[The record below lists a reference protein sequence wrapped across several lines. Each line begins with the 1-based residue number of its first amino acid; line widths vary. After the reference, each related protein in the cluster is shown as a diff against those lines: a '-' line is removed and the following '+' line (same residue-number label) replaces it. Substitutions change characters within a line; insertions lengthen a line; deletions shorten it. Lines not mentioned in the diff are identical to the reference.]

1 MGKNLLAKFL
11 FFLSLTSFLIIF
23 YRRNEVS
30 GIYNFNDLYF
40 LVPIFLFGL
49 SIASVF
55 LPKIIKFY
63 FFYSLSAILISI
75 YSLEIIFFFQ
85 SGKNIEKKKVEYFK
99 KNKLDY
105 RKRFE
110 VYDNILKRN
119 LNETLTVPPQN
130 FLKKN
135 YPLFPLSGISQKKT
149 IMCNESGYYNNYIS
163 DRFGFNND
171 DKVYEKKDIH
181 SVFIGDSFLHGACVN
196 NVNNL
201 ISNLRSTKFF
211 NEKNILNLGYGGNGP
226 LINLATLR
234 EYFPKNKNVKYLF
247 WIYYEGNDL
256 KELNNELASET
267 LLKYLKNSTYS
278 QSLKKKQKEINNYV
292 FDLLNNNEK
301 INDETNFLSLKI
313 IISILGIDR
322 TRGLIF
328 SKFDPKYKKNVE
340 ILNSFKKI
348 AQEIHIYSKYFKTE
362 LVFVYIPSS
371 FKSEGKN
378 YYEDVLNII
387 IDNKIKFLDLTNVK
401 FIYDKNM
408 YPKFGAHFNEKGYK
422 ALSDEI
428 SLFMI
433 KNN

>member
-63 FFYSLSAILISI
+63 FFYSLAAILISI

-301 INDETNFLSLKI
+301 INDETNFLSLKS

>member
-181 SVFIGDSFLHGACVN
+181 CF
-196 NVNNL
+196 
-201 ISNLRSTKFF
+201 RF
-211 NEKNILNLGYGGNGP
+211 NEWNFNGWS
-226 LINLATLR
+226 R
-234 EYFPKNKNVKYLF
+234 
-247 WIYYEGNDL
+247 
-256 KELNNELASET
+256 
-267 LLKYLKNSTYS
+267 
-278 QSLKKKQKEINNYV
+278 
-292 FDLLNNNEK
+292 
-301 INDETNFLSLKI
+301 
-313 IISILGIDR
+313 
-322 TRGLIF
+322 
-328 SKFDPKYKKNVE
+328 
-340 ILNSFKKI
+340 
-348 AQEIHIYSKYFKTE
+348 
-362 LVFVYIPSS
+362 FVY
-371 FKSEGKN
+371 N
-378 YYEDVLNII
+378 
-387 IDNKIKFLDLTNVK
+387 
-401 FIYDKNM
+401 
-408 YPKFGAHFNEKGYK
+408 
-422 ALSDEI
+422 
-428 SLFMI
+428 
-433 KNN
+433 

>member
-196 NVNNL
+196 NVDNL

-301 INDETNFLSLKI
+301 INDETNFLSLKS

>member
-1 MGKNLLAKFL
+1 M
-11 FFLSLTSFLIIF
+11 
-23 YRRNEVS
+23 
-30 GIYNFNDLYF
+30 
-40 LVPIFLFGL
+40 
-49 SIASVF
+49 
-55 LPKIIKFY
+55 
-63 FFYSLSAILISI
+63 
-75 YSLEIIFFFQ
+75 
-85 SGKNIEKKKVEYFK
+85 
-99 KNKLDY
+99 
-105 RKRFE
+105 
-110 VYDNILKRN
+110 YDNILKRN

-301 INDETNFLSLKI
+301 INDETNFLSLKS

-378 YYEDVLNII
+378 YYEDVLNI
-387 IDNKIKFLDLTNVK
+387 
-401 FIYDKNM
+401 
-408 YPKFGAHFNEKGYK
+408 
-422 ALSDEI
+422 
-428 SLFMI
+428 
-433 KNN
+433 NN

>member
-40 LVPIFLFGL
+40 LVPILLFGL

-196 NVNNL
+196 NVDNL

-301 INDETNFLSLKI
+301 INDETNFLSLKS

>member
-55 LPKIIKFY
+55 LPKILKFY

-267 LLKYLKNSTYS
+267 LLKYLKNYTYS

-292 FDLLNNNEK
+292 FDLLNKNEK
-301 INDETNFLSLKI
+301 INDETNFLSLKS

>member
-40 LVPIFLFGL
+40 LVPIFFFGL

-301 INDETNFLSLKI
+301 IDDETNFLSLKI

>member
-301 INDETNFLSLKI
+301 INDETNFLSLKS

>member
-1 MGKNLLAKFL
+1 
-11 FFLSLTSFLIIF
+11 
-23 YRRNEVS
+23 
-30 GIYNFNDLYF
+30 
-40 LVPIFLFGL
+40 
-49 SIASVF
+49 
-55 LPKIIKFY
+55 
-63 FFYSLSAILISI
+63 
-75 YSLEIIFFFQ
+75 
-85 SGKNIEKKKVEYFK
+85 
-99 KNKLDY
+99 
-105 RKRFE
+105 
-110 VYDNILKRN
+110 
-119 LNETLTVPPQN
+119 
-130 FLKKN
+130 
-135 YPLFPLSGISQKKT
+135 
-149 IMCNESGYYNNYIS
+149 MCNESGYYNNYIS

-234 EYFPKNKNVKYLF
+234 EYFRKNKNVKYLF

-301 INDETNFLSLKI
+301 INDETNFLSLKS

>member
-40 LVPIFLFGL
+40 LVPILLFGL

-301 INDETNFLSLKI
+301 INDETNFLSLKS

>member
-301 INDETNFLSLKI
+301 INDETNFLSLKS

-328 SKFDPKYKKNVE
+328 SKFDSKYKKNVE

>member
-40 LVPIFLFGL
+40 LVPIFFFGL

-348 AQEIHIYSKYFKTE
+348 AQEIHIDSKYFKTE

>member
-226 LINLATLR
+226 LINLA
-234 EYFPKNKNVKYLF
+234 N
-247 WIYYEGNDL
+247 
-256 KELNNELASET
+256 
-267 LLKYLKNSTYS
+267 
-278 QSLKKKQKEINNYV
+278 
-292 FDLLNNNEK
+292 
-301 INDETNFLSLKI
+301 
-313 IISILGIDR
+313 LGF
-322 TRGLIF
+322 F
-328 SKFDPKYKKNVE
+328 SRF
-340 ILNSFKKI
+340 
-348 AQEIHIYSKYFKTE
+348 Q
-362 LVFVYIPSS
+362 
-371 FKSEGKN
+371 
-378 YYEDVLNII
+378 
-387 IDNKIKFLDLTNVK
+387 
-401 FIYDKNM
+401 M
-408 YPKFGAHFNEKGYK
+408 
-422 ALSDEI
+422 
-428 SLFMI
+428 
-433 KNN
+433 